1 MRILSIAF
9 IVIALIFLSIFALN
23 SGIIKFNIIEIL
35 HVLAFNMGG
44 SGVVPN
50 ENALNIINSIRMP
63 RILGAIVVGAS
74 LGLCGVIY
82 QGVFTNP
89 LVSPGILGV
98 LSGASFGAALG
109 MVLRLPYFAIEIIC
123 FCFALLSMGF
133 AIFLALVFSKNNK
146 ILMLILGGIISS
158 SLFGGLVSIL
168 KFSADPYEVLPNIVF
183 WLMGSL
189 AHIREESLLFA
200 FYVLLFSFI
209 VSFIYAKELDI
220 LCLGEDE
227 AKSLGINV
235 KQKRIFF
242 IIIATICA
250 ASSVMIAGVVG
261 WIGLVVPHIGRFI
274 VGANHKYLILFSVF
288 FGALFLLAI
297 DTINRSI
304 FSIEIPI
311 GILTSIVG
319 VFVFVIILFAC
330 RNKI

>member
-1 MRILSIAF
+1 MKVLNISIV
-9 IVIALIFLSIFALN
+9 VIALIFLSIFALN
-23 SGIIKFNIIEIL
+23 SGIIKVSTTEIL
-35 HVLAFNMGG
+35 HILAFNIGLTD
-44 SGVVPN
+44 SPPN
-50 ENALNIINSIRMP
+50 ESAMHIINTIRLP

-74 LGLCGVIY
+74 LSICGVIY

-89 LVSPGILGV
+89 LVSPSILGV

-109 MVLRLPYFAIEIIC
+109 MVLRLPYVMIEIL
-123 FCFALLSMGF
+123 CFAFAFLSVGF
-133 AIFLALVFSKNNK
+133 AVLLAFIFSRNNK

-168 KFSADPYEVLPNIVF
+168 KFLADPYEVLPNIVF

-189 AHIREESLLFA
+189 AHIREQSLLSA
-200 FYVLLFSFI
+200 LCILLFSLI
-209 VSFIYAKELDI
+209 LSFIYAKQLDI

-235 KQKRIFF
+235 RRSRMCF
-242 IIIATICA
+242 IILATISA
-250 ASSVMIAGVVG
+250 ASSVMIAGIVG

-274 VGANHKYLILFSVF
+274 VGANHRYLILFSAF

-297 DTINRSI
+297 DTLNRAL
-304 FSIEIPI
+304 FSVEIPI

-319 VFVFVIILFAC
+319 VVVFSGILFAY